1 MVTCTT
7 PPFRAAVRLNS
18 GVRPRWRQQLNFD
31 LQHELE
37 FFERGF
43 GLSPLHDRDEG
54 VFSYVR
60 AYENGRQLT
69 LTFDIGSVS
78 TLRVNLAE
86 ACVPLSDI
94 TVEGFKALAFQSWH
108 GERIVRV
115 DCDHEL
121 SRVDLRVHYDP
132 APSIHMTA
140 LRSGA

>member
-1 MVTCTT
+1 
-7 PPFRAAVRLNS
+7 
-18 GVRPRWRQQLNFD
+18 LNFD

-60 AYENGRQLT
+60 DYENCRQLT

-78 TLRVNLAE
+78 TLRVTLAE
-86 ACVPLSDI
+86 ADVLVSDI
-94 TVEGFKALAFQSWH
+94 TVESFKALAFLSWH
-108 GERIVRV
+108 GERIVRI
-115 DCDHEL
+115 DFAHGF

-132 APSIHMTA
+132 VPSIHMAA
-140 LRSGA
+140 LRSGP

>member
-1 MVTCTT
+1 M
-7 PPFRAAVRLNS
+7 
-18 GVRPRWRQQLNFD
+18 NFE

-60 AYENGRQLT
+60 SYENERQLT

-78 TLRVNLAE
+78 TLRVTLAE
-86 ACVPLSDI
+86 ACVLVFDI
-94 TVEGFKALAFQSWH
+94 TFECFRALTFQSWH

-115 DCDHEL
+115 DLDQEF

-132 APSIHMTA
+132 APSIHMTV